1 MAIFRHWKCFQSS
14 VAKDGKDGHVTE
26 SFNAVASK
34 LMTKKENI
42 MIAIIVLRDEI
53 CLIASLTLT

>member
-1 MAIFRHWKCFQSS
+1 M
-14 VAKDGKDGHVTE
+14 TE
-26 SFNAVASK
+26 SFNAVPSK

>member
-1 MAIFRHWKCFQSS
+1 M
-14 VAKDGKDGHVTE
+14 TE
-26 SFNAVASK
+26 SFNAMASK

>member
-1 MAIFRHWKCFQSS
+1 M
-14 VAKDGKDGHVTE
+14 TE
-26 SFNAVASK
+26 SFNAMASK

-42 MIAIIVLRDEI
+42 VITIIVLRDEI